1 MKSTV
6 KKIVAK
12 PVEYKTISEK
22 IRAKAIRPTVI
33 NGAIML
39 DPTNPS
45 DRELWEDDK
54 VGECCKWL

>member
-1 MKSTV
+1 MRSTV

-22 IRAKAIRPTVI
+22 IRAKAKRNTKIV

-39 DPTNPS
+39 DPNNPS
-45 DRELWEDDK
+45 DRELWFEYE
-54 VGECCKWL
+54 VGAN